1 MERWIRDLIDRE
13 KERRGVPLEVKH
25 TGSGYYMYQVTSVWD
40 KENRKRRKISRYIGK
55 VNESGIVYE
64 NRRTV
69 HEYGNSQ
76 LLINIANELEPAL
89 RSCFPSHYHDII
101 AIGILRNLGSAPIKL
116 MKTKWEKLYASVE
129 MEAHLSPNTVSST
142 LKIIG
147 SDYDAQRKL
156 FTRLLTGS
164 KYIIFDLS
172 SLFTRSENIRLA
184 EKGYNPKHLHIRQ
197 INMAMFFSHEK
208 RMPALLKP
216 IPGSIRDPK
225 VFRSLMQEYPLKK
238 CIIIADRGSSPETLK
253 ESGAEYI
260 IPLRNNSILIDY
272 SLRIEKSFSFN
283 GRGIN
288 ASKKSTDSGF
298 LYMYEDT
305 LLRYEQE
312 SSFISRISE
321 GREDQLSLLKK
332 REEFGKIPI
341 LSSMDQDPEEIYRMW
356 KIREEIEEAFDIMKN
371 DLEEDKTYLQDDDS
385 VRGYFLTILVALYIR
400 YRILNILKDKGVNGK
415 LSVNDVLTEL
425 SRVFIITMGVRRV
438 LSEITKKAG
447 EIEEV
452 IGIKLFPKIL
462 RS

>member
-1 MERWIRDLIDRE
+1 
-13 KERRGVPLEVKH
+13 
-25 TGSGYYMYQVTSVWD
+25 
-40 KENRKRRKISRYIGK
+40 
-55 VNESGIVYE
+55 
-64 NRRTV
+64 
-69 HEYGNSQ
+69 
-76 LLINIANELEPAL
+76 
-89 RSCFPSHYHDII
+89 
-101 AIGILRNLGSAPIKL
+101 
-116 MKTKWEKLYASVE
+116 
-129 MEAHLSPNTVSST
+129 
-142 LKIIG
+142 
-147 SDYDAQRKL
+147 
-156 FTRLLTGS
+156 
-164 KYIIFDLS
+164 
-172 SLFTRSENIRLA
+172 
-184 EKGYNPKHLHIRQ
+184 
-197 INMAMFFSHEK
+197 
-208 RMPALLKP
+208 
-216 IPGSIRDPK
+216 
-225 VFRSLMQEYPLKK
+225 
-238 CIIIADRGSSPETLK
+238 
-253 ESGAEYI
+253 
-260 IPLRNNSILIDY
+260 
-272 SLRIEKSFSFN
+272 
-283 GRGIN
+283 
-288 ASKKSTDSGF
+288 
-298 LYMYEDT
+298 MYEDT

-312 SSFISRISE
+312 GSFISRISE